1 MCLAVP
7 ARILEV
13 RPDGMGLAD
22 HAGNH
27 REISLLLLEDVQVG
41 EYVILHAGFAIHK
54 IDEAA
59 AKETMEYLKM
69 LEEHLPPDYDP
80 NQEM

>member
-22 HAGNH
+22 HAGAR
-27 REISLLLLEDVQVG
+27 REISLMLLEDVAVG
-41 EYVILHAGFAIHK
+41 DYVILHAGFAIHK

-59 AKETMEYLKM
+59 AQETLDYLRA
-69 LEEHLPPDYDP
+69 LARQFPPEDDSDP
-80 NQEM
+80 A